1 VQGAELEGGDGE
13 ISRRGDKYREVSTE
27 RGEEAGGEKEP
38 CTSVRVELDRIDTKT
53 KSKFYKLVTIPCHPV
68 QKGPEAKRF
77 DQGLCIPGNS
87 TLSEH
92 CTVNSELGPDCSGL
106 YTYGG

>member
-13 ISRRGDKYREVSTE
+13 ISRRGDKYREGRGSW
-27 RGEEAGGEKEP
+27 RGERAMHECPSRAR
-38 CTSVRVELDRIDTKT
+38 SHRYKT

-68 QKGPEAKRF
+68 QKGPEAKRS

-92 CTVNSELGPDCSGL
+92 L
-106 YTYGG
+106 YRKQ